1 MKSNKYLIL
10 ALGTMLLF
18 VFLSG
23 SSGATQF
30 IRIGTASTGGSWYPI
45 GLGIAEV
52 WNEDLRNIGI
62 RASAQATAGCPEN
75 IDMLD
80 KGEIEFSLMNNT
92 NGIAAWEG
100 IGQYE
105 GKPFRG
111 MYTIAKLYDSH
122 SCPIVLS
129 KRYKTGNIR
138 DIEGL
143 LYNVGPVGS
152 GSSIEEGIV
161 QQALGITVQKNTNL
175 NFEQAGMALQDGS
188 IDGGTFAA
196 VQPNPT
202 ALQLITAGVDLKI
215 LSFTEEDAD
224 KINSVVDYCFF
235 TKLPANTYPGQTE
248 GIPTI
253 AQAVFLVCPVDLDD
267 ELVYQA
273 VKSLFEDPT
282 RLQRTHSSLSSFK
295 LDTALEG
302 LKIPLHPGALR
313 FYKEAGIEIPESLIP

>member
-10 ALGTMLLF
+10 VLGIMLLF
-18 VFLSG
+18 VFFSG

-52 WNEDLRNIGI
+52 WNEDLMNIGI

-75 IDMLD
+75 VDMLD
-80 KGEIEFSLMNNT
+80 KGEIEFSLMNNI
-92 NGIAAWEG
+92 NGTAAWEG
-100 IGQYE
+100 MGQYE

-111 MYTIAKLYDSH
+111 MRSIVKLFDSH

-129 KRYKTGNIR
+129 KHYKTGNIR

-152 GSSIEEGIV
+152 GSSVEEGII
-161 QQALGITVQKNTNL
+161 QQALGITVKKNTNL
-175 NFEQAGMALQDGS
+175 NFEQAGIALQDGS

-196 VQPNPT
+196 VQPHPT

-224 KINSVVDYCFF
+224 KINSVIDYCFF
-235 TKLPANTYPGQTE
+235 TKLPANTFPGQTE
-248 GIPTI
+248 EIPTI
-253 AQAVFLVCPVDLDD
+253 AQAVFLVCRADLDN
-267 ELVYQA
+267 ELVYK
-273 VKSLFEDPT
+273 VIKSLFKNPA
-282 RLQRTHSSLSSFK
+282 RLQKTHNSLSKFK

-313 FYKEAGIEIPESLIP
+313 FYKEVGVEIPERLIP